1 MKLSTSLTA
10 LLLTLSAST
19 FSVNAFAGY
28 DLESPHT
35 VGLQVAGGGIEYK
48 GKDTDG
54 EGVALSYLYYNY
66 QFAPSY
72 YFEVALVGAED
83 IDDWECKENTA
94 SSWDCTSDYDNKFE
108 LQADNFEY
116 NAVVLALKTDLSLS
130 KRNRLYAKVGAA
142 FYDYQIDLD
151 HASIADENGT
161 GLFIEAGWEY
171 RWDNGFGLNTSLQY
185 QDAGDLE
192 MDTFNVGVSYS
203 F

>member
-1 MKLSTSLTA
+1 MKLSNSLTA
-10 LLLTLSAST
+10 ILLTLSASMLST
-19 FSVNAFAGY
+19 SVFA
-28 DLESPHT
+28 DSELESLHT
-35 VGLQVAGGGIEYK
+35 VGIQAAGGGIEYK
-48 GKDTDG
+48 GNDTDN
-54 EGVALSYLYYNY
+54 EGVALSYIYYNY

-83 IDDWECKENTA
+83 IDDWECKENA
-94 SSWDCTSDYDNKFE
+94 ESSWECASDYDNKFK

-151 HASIADENGT
+151 HTSIADEDGI

-192 MDTFNVGVSYS
+192 MDTFNVGVSYA